1 MNKVLIP
8 DELNNKIGQISDYC
22 FSVFVAP
29 TGYGK
34 TTTIKTYLTDN
45 KFDVS
50 YITAIKGAEELFYE
64 DIVEILSQYSDNA
77 GLVMPEYDDYKKIK
91 LLMSSLKF
99 EKDKYIVIDDFHNV
113 DNEKTSRVIH
123 ILLLYAPK
131 NLHFIL
137 LSAYS
142 LSSEIHKMILKDEIL
157 FFDKKYFMFSTN
169 DISKYFE
176 LNGCKLSNENVY
188 DAYQKTL
195 GWILAVNI
203 LMEKYKENMTFFSD
217 NFFDMMVSCTLW
229 DFLNVDEKHVVI
241 ALVKLKKFTFSQVEL
256 LAEEYEGKIDTK
268 KIVTYN
274 PYVMFDDVARKYK
287 LHPILISFAEKEYAN
302 YSLNERYMIIK
313 KTANVFL
320 SLGNGFEALKG
331 FYEAKDFESIVKLDF
346 EWADFYP
353 YATSRNKE
361 MILSIIKEFPKE
373 LRMQNYN
380 LMMKMCMVL
389 FLYNDRENMLTLY
402 NEISESIENNR
413 IISQK
418 EKNLLFGQLYY
429 VRGYIE
435 FNDLE
440 YMTQEYM
447 NAINLLEGSIEGFID
462 KTPWTFAVPSIA
474 HLFHKE
480 MGKLSEEVNN
490 LIKCMPFYYR
500 ITNGHGKGAEAMFNA
515 EELFLTGDYKGAEV
529 LCHKAAYMADTR
541 EQVSISLCS
550 ILLLIKMSIAYG
562 DYDKYVRNYEAI
574 KQKAETIRGRFND
587 IIVDCMIDLCEAS
600 VHIITGNTDSVAG
613 WLKDWE
619 SIEKNTNILSR
630 SYANIIYGK
639 YLYLNGENEKLL
651 GISSQFLGN
660 AAVFEN
666 VIPKIY
672 TYIYIAM
679 ANKATGEHEKAIKM
693 LRLAFDFAVEDNIV
707 MPFVE
712 NSAYLE
718 EIYNNI
724 AFDNEYR
731 GFLRKV
737 KMLAKDYNQGIKL
750 INKSYNKK
758 ENYGLT
764 AREYDVAKLAAQR
777 LSNKEIAN
785 QLFIAESTVK
795 SNLKLVFNKLGISSR
810 SQLQDLF

>member
-1 MNKVLIP
+1 MNKILIP
-8 DELNNKIGQISDYC
+8 DELNNKLGQISDYNL
-22 FSVFVAP
+22 SVFEAP
-29 TGYGK
+29 AGYGK
-34 TTTIKTYLTDN
+34 TTAIKRYLTD
-45 KFDVS
+45 KQFDMS
-50 YITAIKGAEELFYE
+50 YITAIKGAEEM
-64 DIVEILSQYSDNA
+64 V
-77 GLVMPEYDDYKKIK
+77 YDDIIDVLSSYSVHKELLMQEHDDYRKIK
-91 LLMSSLKF
+91 LLISSLKL
-99 EKDKYIVIDDFHNV
+99 EKDKYVVIDDFYNV
-113 DNEKTSRVIH
+113 DNEKTTRI
-123 ILLLYAPK
+123 IRMLLTYAPK
-131 NLHFIL
+131 NIHFIL
-137 LSAYS
+137 LSTYS
-142 LSSEIHKMILKDEIL
+142 LSSEIHKMILKDEVL
-157 FFDKKYFMFSTN
+157 LFDKKNFLFSSN
-169 DISKYFE
+169 DIAKYFE
-176 LNGCKLSNENVY
+176 LNGCRLLNENVI
-188 DAYQKTL
+188 DIYQRTL
-195 GWILAVNI
+195 GWIMAINI
-203 LMEKYKENMTFFSD
+203 VMEKYKENVSFFSD
-217 NFFDMMVSCTLW
+217 NVFAMMVSCTLW
-229 DFLNVDEKHVVI
+229 DFLSVDERHIII

-256 LAEEYEGKIDTK
+256 LAQEYEGKIDTK
-268 KIVTYN
+268 KIVVEN
-274 PYVMFDDVARKYK
+274 PFVIYDEMTRKYK
-287 LHPILISFAEKEYAN
+287 IHPILNAFAEKEYAD

-353 YATSRNKE
+353 YATSKNKE
-361 MILSIIKEFPKE
+361 LILSIIKEFPKE

-418 EKNLLFGQLYY
+418 EKNLLLGQLYY

-447 NAINLLEGSIEGFID
+447 NAINLLEGSILGFID

-500 ITNGHGKGAEAMFNA
+500 ITNGHGKGAEAVFNA
-515 EELFLTGDYKGAEV
+515 EELFLTGEYKGAEV

-550 ILLLIKMSIAYG
+550 ILLLIKMAIAYG
-562 DYDKYVRNYEAI
+562 DYEKYSNNFDAI
-574 KQKAETIRGRFND
+574 KQKSETLRGRFND
-587 IIVDCMIDLCEAS
+587 IVIDCMVDLCEAS
-600 VHIITGNTDSVAG
+600 VHIITGNIDRIAK

-619 SIEKNTNILSR
+619 LIEKNTNIVSR

-666 VIPKIY
+666 VIPRIY

-679 ANKATGEHEKAIKM
+679 ANKAIGEHEKAIKM

-712 NSAYLE
+712 NSVYLE

-737 KMLAKDYNQGIKL
+737 KLLAKDYNQGIKT
-750 INKSYNKK
+750 INKSYNNK

-777 LSNKEIAN
+777 LTNKEIAN

-795 SNLKLVFNKLGISSR
+795 SNLKIIFNKLGISSR